1 LGFVISDAPCKD
13 CVDRKLRCHSSCE
26 KYQAFKERNQKRLDE
41 QHKQAEETAARV
53 ARKRRFQNYIRK
65 ETIPD
70 SSFKRIKKI

>member
-1 LGFVISDAPCKD
+1 MGFIINDAPCKD

-26 KYQAFKERNQKRLDE
+26 KYKAFQERNQKRLDE
-41 QHKQAEETAARV
+41 QHKRSEEIAARV

-65 ETIPD
+65 DNIPD